1 MDQLELCDLSIGH
14 THHCVAEGLNAKV
27 PAGGVTILLG
37 RNGSGKT
44 TLLHSM
50 GGLLPPLRGE
60 IRFAG
65 QSLFEF
71 SPQERARQVALLLTT
86 RPTMGSLTV
95 EDVLTTARL
104 PHCGIVTAQQDR
116 AAIAQAAQRCGIEA
130 LMARPLHTLSDGQAQ
145 WVMLARALAQATPLL
160 LLDEPTAHLDPP
172 NKRALFALLFTVA
185 QEEQRTIVVSTHDL
199 LPITQQASAWWLL
212 HEGFLHNGAPQE
224 ANLRRR
230 IGETLETIV

>member
-1 MDQLELCDLSIGH
+1 MDLLELCNLHIGH
-14 THHCVAEGLNAKV
+14 AHHYVAERLNAKV
-27 PAGGVTILLG
+27 PAGGVTLLVG

-44 TLLHSM
+44 TLLHTM

-60 IRFAG
+60 IRFG
-65 QSLFEF
+65 GRSLFDL

-104 PHCGIVTAQQDR
+104 PHRGHCSPQQDR
-116 AAIAQAAQRCGIEA
+116 AAIVGAAQRCGIET
-130 LMARPLHTLSDGQAQ
+130 LMARSLHTLSDGQAQ

-172 NKRALFALLFTVA
+172 NKRALFALLFAVA
-185 QEEQRTIVVSTHDL
+185 QEEKRTIVVSTHDL
-199 LPITQQASAWWLL
+199 LPIAQQAAAWWLL
-212 HEGFLHNGAPQE
+212 HEGLLHCGAPQDE
-224 ANLRRR
+224 ALRRR
-230 IGETLETIV
+230 IGDALETTV